1 MSFLSLMAVTLTER
15 ALLRKLFYESK
26 GNAAAA
32 LREFRRLKNLR
43 KGPLLPQALKRMI
56 APLEKTGHL
65 SVQTGRGRKSTRSD
79 AVEDVATAIVDQSM
93 DNVIGCSSARAVSR
107 HLGVPYCTVWNVLRK
122 VVHSFPYKI
131 RHNHQL
137 MANDREKR
145 LTFALA
151 FLARVEVD
159 TSWSWKIQCSDEAH
173 FHLSGTI
180 NTHNCRIWDTENPRT
195 FQEIPL
201 HSPKV
206 TVWCGF
212 TATFLL
218 GPFFFEET
226 THNDP
231 VTCTVTTR
239 MYKNMLEN
247 FVAPQMLQ
255 HQCLDSIT
263 FMQDGAPPHIGLCE
277 QQFLR
282 QHFNNDRVISRAF
295 PTAWPPRSPDL
306 KPCDFWL
313 WEYLKNLVY
322 RGRLITLADLKDSVT
337 LHVRSISVDQL
348 RSAVEQTLHRLQILH
363 LEEWNHIEQHS
374 LHR

>member
-1 MSFLSLMAVTLTER
+1 MPFLSLMAVTLPER
-15 ALLRKLFYESK
+15 ALLVKLFYESK

-56 APLEKTGHL
+56 ARFEKTGHL
-65 SVQTGRGRKSTRSD
+65 GVQPGRGRKSTRSD
-79 AVEDVATAIVDQSM
+79 VVEDVATAIVDQSM
-93 DNVIGCSSARAVSR
+93 DNVIGCSSACAVSR
-107 HLGVPYCTVWNVLRK
+107 HLGVPYSTVRNVLRK
-122 VVHSFPYKI
+122 VVHFFPYKI
-131 RHNHQL
+131 RHNQQL

-145 LTFALA
+145 LTFALT

-159 TSWSWKIQCSDEAH
+159 ASWPWKILWSDEAH
-173 FHLSGTI
+173 FHLSGTV

-195 FQEIPL
+195 YQEIPL

-212 TATFLL
+212 TATFIF

-226 THNDP
+226 TRNGP
-231 VTCTVTTR
+231 VTCTVTAR
-239 MYKNMLEN
+239 RCKNMLEN

-263 FMQDGAPPHIGLCE
+263 FMQDGAPPRMGLCV

-282 QHFNNDRVISRAF
+282 QHFTNDRVISRAF
-295 PTAWPPRSPDL
+295 PTAWRHRSLDL
-306 KPCDFWL
+306 NPCDFWL
-313 WEYLKNLVY
+313 WGYLKNLVY
-322 RGRLITLADLKDSVT
+322 RGRLITLADLKDSIT

-363 LEEWNHIEQHS
+363 LEEGNHIEQHS

>member
-1 MSFLSLMAVTLTER
+1 MSFLSLMAVTLPER
-15 ALLRKLFYESK
+15 ALLVKLFYESK

-56 APLEKTGHL
+56 ARFEKTGHL
-65 SVQTGRGRKSTRSD
+65 GVQPGRGCKSTRSGV
-79 AVEDVATAIVDQSM
+79 VEDVATAIHSVE
-93 DNVIGCSSARAVSR
+93 
-107 HLGVPYCTVWNVLRK
+107 CTEK
-122 VVHSFPYKI
+122 SGAFFPYKI
-131 RHNHQL
+131 RHNQQL

-145 LTFALA
+145 LTFALT

-159 TSWSWKIQCSDEAH
+159 ASWPWKILWSDEAH
-173 FHLSGTI
+173 FHLSGTV

-212 TATFLL
+212 TATFIL

-226 THNDP
+226 TRNGL
-231 VTCTVTTR
+231 VTCTVTAR
-239 MYKNMLEN
+239 
-247 FVAPQMLQ
+247 
-255 HQCLDSIT
+255 
-263 FMQDGAPPHIGLCE
+263 
-277 QQFLR
+277 R
-282 QHFNNDRVISRAF
+282 Q
-295 PTAWPPRSPDL
+295 RSPDL
-306 KPCDFWL
+306 NPCDFRL
-313 WEYLKNLVY
+313 WGYLKNLVY
-322 RGRLITLADLKDSVT
+322 RGRLITLADLKDSIT
-337 LHVRSISVDQL
+337 LHVKSISVDQL

-363 LEEWNHIEQHS
+363 LEEGNHSEQHS

>member
-1 MSFLSLMAVTLTER
+1 
-15 ALLRKLFYESK
+15 
-26 GNAAAA
+26 
-32 LREFRRLKNLR
+32 
-43 KGPLLPQALKRMI
+43 MI
-56 APLEKTGHL
+56 ARFEKTGHL
-65 SVQTGRGRKSTRSD
+65 GVQPGRGRKSTRSD
-79 AVEDVATAIVDQSM
+79 VVEDVATAIIDQSM

-107 HLGVPYCTVWNVLRK
+107 HMGVPYNTVWNVLRK
-122 VVHSFPYKI
+122 VVHFFPYKI
-131 RHNHQL
+131 RHNQQL

-145 LTFALA
+145 LTFALT
-151 FLARVEVD
+151 FLARVEVGA
-159 TSWSWKIQCSDEAH
+159 SWPWKILWSDEAH
-173 FHLSGTI
+173 FHLSRTV

-206 TVWCGF
+206 TAWCGF
-212 TATFLL
+212 TATFIL

-226 THNDP
+226 TRNGP

-239 MYKNMLEN
+239 RYKNMLEN

-255 HQCLDSIT
+255 HQCLDTIT
-263 FMQDGAPPHIGLCE
+263 FMQDEAPPHIGLCV

-282 QHFNNDRVISRAF
+282 QHFTNDRVISRAF

-306 KPCDFWL
+306 NPCDFWL
-313 WEYLKNLVY
+313 WGYIKNLVH
-322 RGRLITLADLKDSVT
+322 RGRLITLEDLKDSIT

-348 RSAVEQTLHRLQILH
+348 RSAVQQTLHKLQILH
-363 LEEWNHIEQHS
+363 LEEGNHIEQHS

>member
-1 MSFLSLMAVTLTER
+1 MSLLSLMAVTLPER
-15 ALLRKLFYESK
+15 ALLVKLFYESK

-56 APLEKTGHL
+56 ARFEKTGHL
-65 SVQTGRGRKSTRSD
+65 GVQPGRGRKSTRSD
-79 AVEDVATAIVDQSM
+79 VVEDVATAIVDQSM

-107 HLGVPYCTVWNVLRK
+107 HLGVPYSTAWNVLRK
-122 VVHSFPYKI
+122 VVHFFPYKI
-131 RHNHQL
+131 RHNQQL
-137 MANDREKR
+137 TANDREKR
-145 LTFALA
+145 LTFALT
-151 FLARVEVD
+151 FLAKVEVEA
-159 TSWSWKIQCSDEAH
+159 SWPWKILWSDEAH
-173 FHLSGTI
+173 FHLSGTV
-180 NTHNCRIWDTENPRT
+180 NTHNCRIWDTENSRI

-206 TVWCGF
+206 TVWCGL
-212 TATFLL
+212 TATFIL
-218 GPFFFEET
+218 GPFFFEKT
-226 THNDP
+226 IRNGP
-231 VTCTVTTR
+231 VTCTVTAR
-239 MYKNMLEN
+239 RNKNMLEN

-263 FMQDGAPPHIGLCE
+263 FMQDGAPPHNGLCV

-282 QHFNNDRVISRAF
+282 QHFTKDRVISRAF

-306 KPCDFWL
+306 NPCDFCL
-313 WEYLKNLVY
+313 WGYLKYLVY
-322 RGRLITLADLKDSVT
+322 RGRLITLADLKDSIT

-363 LEEWNHIEQHS
+363 LEEGNHIEQHS